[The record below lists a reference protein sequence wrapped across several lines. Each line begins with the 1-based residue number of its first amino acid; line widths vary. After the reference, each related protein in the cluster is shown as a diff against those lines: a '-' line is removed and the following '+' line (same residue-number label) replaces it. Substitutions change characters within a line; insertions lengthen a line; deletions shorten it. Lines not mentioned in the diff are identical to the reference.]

1 MKSFTEERLQEM
13 EDKLNGA
20 IGRLPI
26 KAMSGQHPEI
36 KEALDLLVDFAGD
49 FTDLINEEL
58 I

>member
-1 MKSFTEERLQEM
+1 M